1 MIGGDE
7 RGKIFTILDKINFI
21 RPTRR
26 EIILLCE
33 LQLKA
38 VAEKR

>member
-1 MIGGDE
+1 MIGEDE

-21 RPTRR
+21 RSARR

>member
-7 RGKIFTILDKINFI
+7 RGNIFTILDNINFI

-38 VAEKR
+38 VAEKG